1 MALGCAALVAIVVV
15 SSWNRRDESWMPQLP
30 PGALEP
36 AFDATVPPIVAD
48 PRVAPGF
55 DEAYDLVCQQTIA
68 GLDAMYAAAQVG
80 APDLIATIDAQRQAL
95 DQRIAVIYER
105 PELWDAADPLV
116 LEYAES
122 IAGHLGF
129 ILDGTEIGFGD
140 LDGDVTLFRSLC
152 TDWATPT

>member
-1 MALGCAALVAIVVV
+1 M
-15 SSWNRRDESWMPQLP
+15 
-30 PGALEP
+30 
-36 AFDATVPPIVAD
+36 
-48 PRVAPGF
+48 
-55 DEAYDLVCQQTIA
+55 
-68 GLDAMYAAAQVG
+68 
-80 APDLIATIDAQRQAL
+80 
-95 DQRIAVIYER
+95 IYER